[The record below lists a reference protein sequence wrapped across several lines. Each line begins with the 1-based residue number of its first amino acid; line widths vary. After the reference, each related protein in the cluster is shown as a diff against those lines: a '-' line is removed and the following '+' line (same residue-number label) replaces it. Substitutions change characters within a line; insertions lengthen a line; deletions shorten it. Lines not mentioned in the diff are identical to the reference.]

1 MKESTNATTEDL
13 DGEGDAESNGGIV
26 TCASKYADD
35 LGELAELFAHKAALR
50 EAARFAMAV
59 GIRANLR
66 LPRSEWGKGKPR
78 NIAHLHGQFD
88 DRRHDFELLFQVL
101 KIRDHTLSL
110 NNDISEYISGGMQW
124 LVEHEVH
131 KGENFSSLK
140 EAFPDLFMRSAAE

>member
-1 MKESTNATTEDL
+1 MRKDAHLTTEDL

-26 TCASKYADD
+26 TCAAQYADA
-35 LGELAELFAHKAALR
+35 LGEFGKLFEHKASLR

-59 GIRANLR
+59 GILANMR

-88 DRRHDFELLFQVL
+88 DRRHDFELLFEVL
-101 KIRDHTLSL
+101 GIRDHSLTL

-124 LVEHEVH
+124 LVEHEVD
-131 KGENFSSLK
+131 KGENFSCLK